1 MSKKL
6 TMNNVVDND
15 TIVLC
20 KNFSSNSKPF
30 YLWQDKMIDWDNY
43 ELYMNINLTDYTQN
57 AWGNVLSMGI
67 NIKSWGGNGKWHV
80 YYNGHTK
87 KIRLQCVHGMN
98 VTSDFPLENLSEI
111 EIIINKKGAY
121 LNGEL
126 KIHSNSQITGINNVF
141 KTSLISI
148 GSQEGVVKGVAQY
161 NKVSL
166 RKYKERG
173 E

>member
-1 MSKKL
+1 MI
-6 TMNNVVDND
+6 NNIVKDD
-15 TIVLC
+15 EIVLYE
-20 KNFSSNSKPF
+20 NFSPNGQPF

-67 NIKSWGGNGKWHV
+67 NIKSWSGNGKWHV

-87 KIRLQCVHGMN
+87 EVRLQCVHGMN
-98 VTSDFPLENLSEI
+98 TTLNCSLENTSEVK
-111 EIIINKKGAY
+111 IIINKKGAY

-126 KIHSNSQITGINNVF
+126 KIHNDPRITETNKVF
-141 KTSLISI
+141 IASPISI
-148 GSQEGVVKGVAQY
+148 GSQEGVVKGVAKY
-161 NKVSL
+161 NLVCL
-166 RKYKERG
+166 RKYQERG